1 MNKPPR
7 TALRKIVAN
16 EEPNKTLAS
25 KVDLL
30 LYADYLIF
38 MRRLSEEASR
48 LAASQGDRR
57 VTEEHIDAVADV
69 SGRQPRGRAR
79 RERRLRRPTDH
90 PTWQRVLR
98 EFRG

>member
-1 MNKPPR
+1 MCSSERSHGPGQRRGTCVGSDRPDR
-7 TALRKIVAN
+7 RRQRPAA
-16 EEPNKTLAS
+16 AS
-25 KVDLL
+25 REQ

-57 VTEEHIDAVADV
+57 VTEEHIDAVAD
-69 SGRQPRGRAR
+69 
-79 RERRLRRPTDH
+79 
-90 PTWQRVLR
+90 RVLR

>member
-30 LYADYLIF
+30 V
-38 MRRLSEEASR
+38 SR
-48 LAASQGDRR
+48 A
-57 VTEEHIDAVADV
+57 
-69 SGRQPRGRAR
+69 
-79 RERRLRRPTDH
+79 
-90 PTWQRVLR
+90 
-98 EFRG
+98 

>member
-57 VTEEHIDAVADV
+57 VTEEHIDAVAD
-69 SGRQPRGRAR
+69 
-79 RERRLRRPTDH
+79 
-90 PTWQRVLR
+90 RVLR